1 MWEVARTELI
11 LTAHERGDKQFVIA
25 ALEQYDEAVLIRVD
39 PARPEPL
46 YEQLASGIRASI
58 VDGRIAYGERLP
70 SARALGDSLDLNLH
84 TVLRAYR
91 MLRDEG
97 MIELHPG
104 RGAVVAV
111 RLGHHTALAGAIHDL
126 VDEARLNGIGESAL
140 LALVKAAYR

>member
-11 LTAHERGDKQFVIA
+11 LTACVRSDKQFVIA
-25 ALEQYDEAVLIRVD
+25 ALEQYDEVVLIHVD
-39 PARPEPL
+39 PAGPEPL

-70 SARALGDSLDLNLH
+70 SARALGESLDLNLH

-91 MLRDEG
+91 MLRDER

>member
-1 MWEVARTELI
+1 M
-11 LTAHERGDKQFVIA
+11 
-25 ALEQYDEAVLIRVD
+25 VLIRVD
-39 PARPEPL
+39 TALPEPL

-70 SARALGDSLDLNLH
+70 SARTLGESLGLNLH

-91 MLRDEG
+91 MLRDER